1 MTSDSLQL
9 LKQLAPPVPPAYAG
23 GPAAPG
29 TPPLEHQQFDALLAR
44 AAQGL
49 IESGRPVTTKLE
61 SSAPLDESQMRR
73 LASAADRAEALGA
86 RRALMLID
94 GRGFV
99 LDVSNRQLAAELSP
113 DPPSQSFN
121 LDAALYV
128 AGVQSSPPL
137 APPAGVAPPAVTDQ
151 IESARSA
158 RA

>member
-1 MTSDSLQL
+1 MTS
-9 LKQLAPPVPPAYAG
+9 VI
-23 GPAAPG
+23 AAI
-29 TPPLEHQQFDALLAR
+29 A
-44 AAQGL
+44 
-49 IESGRPVTTKLE
+49 
-61 SSAPLDESQMRR
+61 
-73 LASAADRAEALGA
+73 AADQAEALGA

-113 DPPSQSFN
+113 DPSSRSFN

-128 AGVQSSPPL
+128 ADVQSSPPL
-137 APPAGVAPPAVTDQ
+137 PPPAGVAPPAVTNQ